1 MKKVLRIIKAGEKTK
16 WIDLPENLSL
26 DDVFVEGSMVE
37 EIDES
42 DVHLFNYKN

>member
-1 MKKVLRIIKAGEKTK
+1 MARELI
-16 WIDLPENLSL
+16 L
-26 DDVFVEGSMVE
+26 DEVFVEGSMVE

>member
-1 MKKVLRIIKAGEKTK
+1 MKYHTLNER
-16 WIDLPENLSL
+16 PENLSL

-42 DVHLFNYKN
+42 DVHLFNYKNKNYE